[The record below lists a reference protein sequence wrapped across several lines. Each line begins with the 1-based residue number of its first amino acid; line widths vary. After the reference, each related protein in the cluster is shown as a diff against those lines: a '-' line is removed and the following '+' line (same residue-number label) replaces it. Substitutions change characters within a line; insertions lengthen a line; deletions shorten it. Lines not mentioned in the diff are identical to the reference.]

1 MEKSEIIETDMFE
14 ENNIENAA
22 PLVALIDKPKK
33 LPSLK
38 IALIP
43 LVCMAIFLFIGIF
56 ILETEPQ
63 IPILFSAMVAAVIA
77 VYLGYSWKEIEAGV
91 TAGVALSVQALL
103 ILIVLGTLI
112 ATWLASGIVPAMIYY
127 GLNIL
132 SPEWFLPL
140 AVVITSAVALTA
152 GNAWAAAG
160 TIGIAVMGIG
170 LILGYN
176 PAMVAGAVISGA
188 YFGDKISPLSETTN
202 MASGILGV
210 NLLEHI
216 RYMLYTTMPAWGL
229 TVILFLILGM
239 FYGGHAENVSEITI
253 LQEKMDEVFH
263 ITPWLILVPVVV
275 LGLIAMKVPAIPGLL
290 VGVVLGGA
298 VAITVQGETFKAVF
312 DMMISGFSKETGN
325 EIIDELLN
333 NGGIESMM
341 PTVALVMLAMSLG
354 GILEL
359 SGVLATIVDRLQRF
373 AKSTGS
379 LIATTVA
386 SCITANIVTCDQY
399 LSILMPGRMYAKAYE
414 EQGLE
419 MKALSRT
426 IEDAGTMTSPLVP
439 WNTCG
444 AFMATTLG
452 VATIDYAPF
461 VFISILS
468 PIIAII
474 YGYTGFKI
482 ARTKPIK
489 PVQSAVV

>member
-1 MEKSEIIETDMFE
+1 MNIDNTDKM
-14 ENNIENAA
+14 
-22 PLVALIDKPKK
+22 VALIDKPKK
-33 LPSLK
+33 SPTLK

-43 LVCMAIFLFIGIF
+43 LISMAFFLFIGIF
-56 ILETEPQ
+56 VLETEPQ
-63 IPILFSAMVAAVIA
+63 IPVLLSAVVSGIVA
-77 VYLGYSWKEIEAGV
+77 VYLGFSWKEIENGI
-91 TAGVALSVQALL
+91 TAGVALSIQALL
-103 ILIVLGTLI
+103 ILIVLGALI

-127 GLNIL
+127 GLDIL

-160 TIGIAVMGIG
+160 TIGIAVMGVG

-210 NLLEHI
+210 DLLTHI
-216 RYMLYTTMPAWGL
+216 RYMLYTTIPSWVI

-239 FYGGHAENVSEITI
+239 FYGGNADNVSEIAE
-253 LQEKMDEVFH
+253 LQAKMDEIF
-263 ITPWLILVPVVV
+263 IISPWLMLVPITV
-275 LGLIAMKVPAIPGLL
+275 LGLIAMKVPAIPGLII
-290 VGVVLGGA
+290 GVLLGAIVA
-298 VAITVQGETFKAVF
+298 VAVQDETFKATF
-312 DMMISGFSKETGN
+312 DMMIVGFEKETGHD
-325 EIIDELLN
+325 IINELLN

-359 SGVLATIVDRLQRF
+359 TGILSTIVNSLQRF
-373 AKSTGS
+373 ARSTGS

-386 SCITANIVTCDQY
+386 SSVVTNVVTCDQY
-399 LSILMPGRMYAKAYE
+399 LSILMPGRMYVKAYE
-414 EQGLE
+414 EQGLQP
-419 MKALSRT
+419 KCLSRT
-426 IEDAGTMTSPLVP
+426 IEDAGTMTSPLIP

-452 VATIDYAPF
+452 VATIEYAPF

-482 ARTKPIK
+482 ARIVKKPF
-489 PVQSAVV
+489 SNA

>member
-1 MEKSEIIETDMFE
+1 MNIDNTDKM
-14 ENNIENAA
+14 
-22 PLVALIDKPKK
+22 VALIDKPKK
-33 LPSLK
+33 SPTLK

-43 LVCMAIFLFIGIF
+43 LISMAFFLFIGIF
-56 ILETEPQ
+56 VLETEPQ
-63 IPILFSAMVAAVIA
+63 IPVLLSAVVSGIVA
-77 VYLGYSWKEIEAGV
+77 VYLGFSWKEIENGI
-91 TAGVALSVQALL
+91 TAGVALSIQALL
-103 ILIVLGTLI
+103 ILIVLGALI

-127 GLNIL
+127 GLDIL

-160 TIGIAVMGIG
+160 TIGIAVMGVG

-210 NLLEHI
+210 DLLTHI
-216 RYMLYTTMPAWGL
+216 RYMLYTTIPSWVI

-239 FYGGHAENVSEITI
+239 FYGGNADNVSEIAE
-253 LQEKMDEVFH
+253 LQAKMDEIF
-263 ITPWLILVPVVV
+263 IISPWLMLVPITV
-275 LGLIAMKVPAIPGLL
+275 LGLIAMKVPAIPGLII
-290 VGVVLGGA
+290 GVLLGAIVA
-298 VAITVQGETFKAVF
+298 VAVQDESFKATF
-312 DMMISGFSKETGN
+312 DMMIVGFEKETGHD
-325 EIIDELLN
+325 IINELLN

-359 SGVLATIVDRLQRF
+359 TGILSTIVNSLQRF
-373 AKSTGS
+373 ARSTGS

-386 SCITANIVTCDQY
+386 SSVVTNVVTCDQY
-399 LSILMPGRMYAKAYE
+399 LSILMPGRMYVKAYE
-414 EQGLE
+414 EQGLQP
-419 MKALSRT
+419 KCLSRT
-426 IEDAGTMTSPLVP
+426 IEDAGTMTSPLIP

-452 VATIDYAPF
+452 VATIEYAPF

-482 ARTKPIK
+482 ARIVKKPF
-489 PVQSAVV
+489 SNA